1 MGLIIILEIIFVI
14 IHLKN
19 LNFGDNHFWFIILDF
34 VVIFAEMYYLN
45 KYRKHMIDLE
55 MDFNVVVQGKMFF
68 INQSGVLSN
77 TQTLESD
84 KIKTIKSTFPNALA
98 SFFNFGNIDI
108 LTEGDQGSLG
118 AMQMFYVTSPAKV
131 VNSIQTLLGEKR
143 SMTPKQREELEKKQ
157 AKPVVEVVLE
167 NSIPPMTKAQ
177 KIDEVSS
184 HTRDIRGKVRDIL

>member
-1 MGLIIILEIIFVI
+1 
-14 IHLKN
+14 
-19 LNFGDNHFWFIILDF
+19 
-34 VVIFAEMYYLN
+34 
-45 KYRKHMIDLE
+45 

-143 SMTPKQREELEKKQ
+143 SMTPKQREELEKKTSKTCCGSSIGKFHTTNDKSTKNRRSIKSYSRYSWKGTRYFIKSPIKNGFFEKFLKNHQ
-157 AKPVVEVVLE
+157 NILVVF
-167 NSIPPMTKAQ
+167 I
-177 KIDEVSS
+177 
-184 HTRDIRGKVRDIL
+184 